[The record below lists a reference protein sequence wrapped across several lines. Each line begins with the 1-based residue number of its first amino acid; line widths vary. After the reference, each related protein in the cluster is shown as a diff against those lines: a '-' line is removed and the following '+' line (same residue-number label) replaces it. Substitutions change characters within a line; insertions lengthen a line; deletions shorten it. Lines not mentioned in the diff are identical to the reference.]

1 MFDIK
6 LKELVQVNDKKI
18 NQNDNKINEFQILNQ
33 VDLKEDEMEFYTP
46 E

>member
-18 NQNDNKINEFQILNQ
+18 NQNDNKINEFQILDQ
-33 VDLKEDEMEFYTP
+33 ADLKEDEMEFYTP

>member
-18 NQNDNKINEFQILNQ
+18 NQNDNKINEFQILDQ
-33 VDLKEDEMEFYTP
+33 VEDEMEFYTP